1 MNIPLLLAY
10 MLAILLLL
18 LTPGPV
24 VALVTGTAARHGYRR
39 AFVTVLGTNEASLLL
54 IALAALMLTG
64 LVALTPL
71 SLQIAGLVGS
81 LFIGVIAWR
90 GLAAAA
96 HASCTQPAA
105 QGGWWK
111 GFMVGIS
118 NPKDILFFAALF
130 PQFIAITPH
139 LSSSLITLALVWMA
153 FDFAVLAFYIV
164 SVKRWLPGAQQ
175 QRLERL
181 SMVILLL
188 IALAGALYNL
198 NQLLPLAR

>member
-1 MNIPLLLAY
+1 MNFSLLLTY

-18 LTPGPV
+18 ITPGPV

-39 AFVTVLGTNEASLLL
+39 AFATVVGTNAASLVL
-54 IALAALMLTG
+54 IALAALILMG
-64 LVALTPL
+64 LVSLNPL
-71 SLQIAGLVGS
+71 SLQIAGLLGS

-90 GLAAAA
+90 GLR
-96 HASCTQPAA
+96 ASTNTTASRTVTP
-105 QGGWWK
+105 GGLLK

-153 FDFAVLAFYIV
+153 FDFAVLALYIIT
-164 SVKRWLPGAQQ
+164 VKRWLPRCHQ
-175 QRLERL
+175 QRLERI
-181 SMVILLL
+181 SMLILLL
-188 IALAGALYNL
+188 IALAGAFYNL
-198 NQLLPLAR
+198 RLLLPIGR